1 MNFNEFLYLAF
12 TTFLNMAI
20 ISVRVSN
27 DIPIQS
33 EYLPLITLYFVLSL
47 LFTFIS
53 FAWFVYLEYL
63 KSQKYL
69 PAFTINFFLSLKR
82 KIQFINKIKDK
93 QNKTKSTGKNE
104 IEETLAVLNNLVF
117 FIIFIVM
124 FSSFLS
130 IWLIISSP

>member
-1 MNFNEFLYLAF
+1 
-12 TTFLNMAI
+12 MAI

-47 LFTFIS
+47 FYTFIS